1 VVAKLGAAVVL
12 LPGLEAGPTALKI
25 LTVMAGASV
34 GGAETFFVTL
44 TLALSRAGVEL
55 RSVLK
60 PNAMR
65 ERALKA
71 GGIAYETAS
80 FRSPIDFTT
89 TRTLRGIAQ
98 AFQPDVALAFAGRAA
113 SFMPRGICVL
123 IGRLG
128 GYYNLKNFN
137 ACDYLVCNAPDLVRY
152 VTDGGWPASKVFLIP
167 NFAAVPD
174 APPLDRAQFATP
186 KEAPLAVALGRLHPN
201 KGLDVLIG
209 AAARIPELFVW
220 IAGEGPERA
229 KLENLARNL
238 GVGTRV
244 KFLGWREDRAAL
256 YRAAD
261 LCVYPSREEPFGNV
275 VVEAWSIGT
284 PIVTTAST
292 GPSWLVRNNED
303 AILTPVDDVQALAAG
318 IRSVL
323 ASKPLAERLVA
334 AGRRRVS
341 EEFSENAIVRRY
353 LDLFEKVRR

>member
-1 VVAKLGAAVVL
+1 M
-12 LPGLEAGPTALKI
+12 PLKI

-44 TLALSRAGVEL
+44 TLALSRAGLEL

-128 GYYNLKNFN
+128 GYYNLKNFR

-186 KEAPLAVALGRLHPN
+186 REAPLAVALGRLHPN

-209 AAARIPELFVW
+209 AAALIPELFVW

-275 VVEAWSIGT
+275 VVEAWSVGT

-323 ASKPLAERLVA
+323 SSKPLAERLVA

-353 LDLFEKVRR
+353 LDLFEKVRH

>member
-1 VVAKLGAAVVL
+1 
-12 LPGLEAGPTALKI
+12 
-25 LTVMAGASV
+25 M

-44 TLALSRAGVEL
+44 TLALSRAGLDV

-60 PNAMR
+60 PNASR
-65 ERALKA
+65 ERALKE

-80 FRSPIDFTT
+80 FRTPIDFTT
-89 TRTLRGIAQ
+89 ARKLRAVGQ
-98 AFQPDVALAFAGRAA
+98 SFRPDIALAFAGRAA
-113 SFMPRGICVL
+113 SFIPRGICVL

-128 GYYNLKNFN
+128 GYYNLKNFT

-152 VTDGGWPASKVFLIP
+152 VTEGGWPASKVFLIP

-174 APPLDRAQFATP
+174 APPLNRAEFGTP
-186 KEAPLAVALGRLHPN
+186 QEAPLAVALGRLHPN

-209 AAARIPELFVW
+209 AATRIPELFVW

-229 KLENLARNL
+229 KLEHLARQL

-275 VVEAWSIGT
+275 VVEAWSVGT

-292 GPSWLVRNNED
+292 GPAWLVRKDED
-303 AILTPVDDVQALAAG
+303 AILTPVDDVEALAAG

-323 ASKPLAERLVA
+323 SSKALAERLVA
-334 AGRRRVS
+334 AGRRRIS
-341 EEFSENAIVRRY
+341 EEFSEKPIVRRY
-353 LDLFEKVRR
+353 IDLFEKVRH